1 MKMGDALDVD
11 DWNVDTF
18 QESRIIMS
26 EKDQI
31 AVGSR
36 A

>member
-1 MKMGDALDVD
+1 MDDAFDVD

-18 QESRIIMS
+18 QESRIIMY

-31 AVGSR
+31 ALDQELN
-36 A
+36 